1 MADFDPLADYEPA
14 SDRSPIFEDEPD
26 LPETESKELISANL
40 LAQVNDL
47 ITGGA
52 RIESVTNEEQFQN
65 SVGLLRIVKRTASDL
80 ESERKKAVDPL
91 NARVKEIN
99 STFKE
104 KSEALDSLARNLQN
118 VGGAYQLELQREADR
133 KRKEAEEKAALERRK
148 LAEEENKR
156 LEEEEAKRRAAA
168 AAIEAAEKEND
179 AAKRAELIA
188 HANQAN
194 DEADAAL
201 KAATTAAVAVDAVKV
216 QNIADAPKRRG
227 FSAKIVHSA
236 NVTDVRAALK
246 AIVDGGEWGYIE
258 SAALTKCVESACN
271 KIATRQGEKFNWPGC
286 SLVSAADARVRY

>member
-1 MADFDPLADYEPA
+1 MANFDPLADYEPA
-14 SDRSPIFEDEPD
+14 SDRSPIFEDPPDEPAGR
-26 LPETESKELISANL
+26 ELISAGL

-65 SVGLLRIVKRTASDL
+65 SVGLLRIVKRTAADL

-99 STFKE
+99 ATFKE
-104 KSEALDSLARNLQN
+104 KSESLDSLARNLQN

-133 KRKEAEEKAALERRK
+133 KRREAEEKAALERRK

-188 HANQAN
+188 QANQAN
-194 DEADAAL
+194 DEAD
-201 KAATTAAVAVDAVKV
+201 
-216 QNIADAPKRRG
+216 
-227 FSAKIVHSA
+227 
-236 NVTDVRAALK
+236 AALK

-258 SAALTKCVESACN
+258 SAALTKCIESACN

-286 SLVSAADARVRY
+286 SLVTSANARVRY